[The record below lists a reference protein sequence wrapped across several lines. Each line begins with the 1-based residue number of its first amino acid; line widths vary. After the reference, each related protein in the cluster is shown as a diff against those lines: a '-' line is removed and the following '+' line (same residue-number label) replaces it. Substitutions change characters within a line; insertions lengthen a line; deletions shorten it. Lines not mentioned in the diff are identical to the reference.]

1 MTNAAHHGVAPGRRC
16 VGGWWR
22 GAARPRQAYNGAG
35 AGPKLARFASSVRA
49 AFVRGYKPAPPIL
62 ALREGSGP

>member
-1 MTNAAHHGVAPGRRC
+1 MVLRLAGGALVGGGVA
-16 VGGWWR
+16 
-22 GAARPRQAYNGAG
+22 RPDPDNGAG